1 MKQLWTGQLHLLTPP
16 AKSGDTRCFTYAAAW
31 AENAE
36 DFATYAA
43 LICARRHWT
52 VLSTQ
57 RVMRA
62 DECIGLTAELAD
74 QINRLK
80 TGADTCIFGVRCYYP
95 SKTA

>member
-1 MKQLWTGQLHLLTPP
+1 MKELWTGQLHLLTPP

-36 DFATYAA
+36 DFTSYVA

-52 VLSTQ
+52 VLSAL
-57 RVMRA
+57 RIMRA
-62 DECIGLTAELAD
+62 DDCMVKTAELSE
-74 QINRLK
+74 QIERVSS
-80 TGADTCIFGVRCYYP
+80 GPHTCVFGVRCYYP